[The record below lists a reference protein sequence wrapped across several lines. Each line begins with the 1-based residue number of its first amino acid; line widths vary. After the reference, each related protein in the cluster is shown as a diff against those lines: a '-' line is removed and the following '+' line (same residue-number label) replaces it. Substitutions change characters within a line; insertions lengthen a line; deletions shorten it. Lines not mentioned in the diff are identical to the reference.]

1 MATVATK
8 AKEEEKAACE
18 MENSEVRFYDVRSS
32 TGRLPFLKKVSCCDM
47 HYSLVCIVL
56 FRFCLMSQ
64 NLQCTG

>member
-32 TGRLPFLKKVSCCDM
+32 TGRLPFLKKVS
-47 HYSLVCIVL
+47 
-56 FRFCLMSQ
+56 
-64 NLQCTG
+64 